1 MILVNSWYYLVIIF
15 DLFFQNFSF
24 FTYNVGGIL
33 LAYSVFGLMLVYT
46 FQSRWMLKQKII
58 GFTFEPKN
66 KHARSDYNSWCFFSR
81 VYRNSSAEVLL
92 ISRWMCMQQLISCQQ
107 NRLPNQ
113 NHRRALGEDM
123 LSDGEGV
130 LLPAYERLLEHK
142 LR

>member
-1 MILVNSWYYLVIIF
+1 
-15 DLFFQNFSF
+15 
-24 FTYNVGGIL
+24 
-33 LAYSVFGLMLVYT
+33 
-46 FQSRWMLKQKII
+46 
-58 GFTFEPKN
+58 
-66 KHARSDYNSWCFFSR
+66 
-81 VYRNSSAEVLL
+81 
-92 ISRWMCMQQLISCQQ
+92 MCMQQLISCQQ